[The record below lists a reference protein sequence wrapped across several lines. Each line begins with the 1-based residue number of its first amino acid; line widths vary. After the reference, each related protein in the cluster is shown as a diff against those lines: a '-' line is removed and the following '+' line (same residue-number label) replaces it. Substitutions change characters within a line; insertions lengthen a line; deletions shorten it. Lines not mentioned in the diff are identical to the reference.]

1 MQKIVIEGGHR
12 LNGKVEIA
20 GSKNA
25 TLPIMAATLLASGR
39 SVLTNVPSLRDVTTM
54 KQMLETLGAS
64 VALEGTTLT
73 IDSER
78 CDAHEAPYELV
89 RTMRASVYVLGPLLA
104 RFRRARVSLP
114 GGCAWGPRPVDLHIR
129 AMREL
134 GADVKIDHG
143 YIVASAEELRG
154 ADIHFEISSVGATG
168 NAMMAACLASGRTVL
183 HNAACEPEIQALAT
197 FLTKMGAN
205 ISGAGTSVIEIQGVT
220 ELNPADEKMIPD
232 RIEAGTYMVA
242 AAITGG
248 TVRIEACLPGH
259 CSSLLSK
266 LTEAGVEVMHDDSEL
281 VVSAGERLESVA
293 VTTAPYPGFP
303 TDMQAQMMALMCV
316 AEGRS
321 VFVEN
326 IYRDRFTHVPELR
339 RMNADIKVEG
349 NVATVKGV
357 PKLGSAEV
365 MATDLRASAALI
377 LAGLV
382 ADGRTEVSRIYHID
396 RGYEAVERKL
406 SGLGAKIW
414 REEAG

>member
-1 MQKIVIEGGHR
+1 MQRIVIEGGQR
-12 LNGKVEIA
+12 LRGKIEIA

-25 TLPIMAATLLASGR
+25 TLPIMAATLLAPGK
-39 SVLTNVPSLRDVTTM
+39 SVLTNVPSLRDVNTM
-54 KQMLETLGAS
+54 RQMLETLDAS
-64 VALEGTTLT
+64 VSLEGRTLS
-73 IDSER
+73 IDSGG
-78 CDAHEAPYELV
+78 CDSHEAPYELV
-89 RTMRASVYVLGPLLA
+89 KTMRASIYVLGPLLA
-104 RFRRARVSLP
+104 RFGRARVSLP

-134 GADVKIDHG
+134 GADVEIEHG
-143 YIVASAEELRG
+143 YIVASVDKLKGGE
-154 ADIHFEISSVGATG
+154 IHFEISSVGATG
-168 NAMMAACLASGRTVL
+168 NAMMAACLAHGKTVL
-183 HNAACEPEIQALAT
+183 HNAACEPEIEALAS

-205 ISGAGTSVIEIQGVT
+205 IAGAGTAVIRIEGVDNLRPT
-220 ELNPADEKMIPD
+220 DDKMIPD

-248 TVRIEACLPGH
+248 TVRIAECIPAH
-259 CSSLLSK
+259 CSSIISK
-266 LTEAGVEVMHDDSEL
+266 LAEAGVEVMHSDSEL
-281 VVSAGERLESVA
+281 VVSGGERPESVA
-293 VTTAPYPGFP
+293 VTTAPHPGFP
-303 TDMQAQMMALMCV
+303 TDMQAQMMALMCI
-316 AEGRS
+316 ADGTS

-357 PKLGSAEV
+357 MKLGSAEV

-396 RGYEAVERKL
+396 RGYEAVEKKL
-406 SGLGAKIW
+406 SGLGARIW
-414 REEAG
+414 REEA